1 MEQHSKNY
9 FILSKFHQKSTFK
22 VIFQANDKNKL
33 IDVPDF
39 WVGDCKS
46 IFQEKLVEALPYVAV
61 YSIIFLCG
69 LALCLYWF
77 LVRTELNDDKRGLY
91 FSLLLITTGL
101 WFIRGSDFMKILH
114 SNNIAIYFMGCI
126 LFFQIPYLLFGF
138 STHYF
143 QITCKMRIKNLVSI
157 VSISNILICTAL
169 HLLGI
174 KEFRETIFLT
184 HILLIVDYIIMIY
197 CMVVLQKKHKFDY
210 KISLTLFPL
219 VIVIISAIIAY
230 LSFYGNATSSH
241 KRGGIALMLFMFAI
255 SIGVFKDLSLQL
267 KEGREKI
274 INKKLAITD
283 LLTGLGNQNAY
294 EMWIDEHRESFQ
306 IWVCIMRFK

>member
-1 MEQHSKNY
+1 
-9 FILSKFHQKSTFK
+9 
-22 VIFQANDKNKL
+22 
-33 IDVPDF
+33 
-39 WVGDCKS
+39 
-46 IFQEKLVEALPYVAV
+46 
-61 YSIIFLCG
+61 
-69 LALCLYWF
+69 
-77 LVRTELNDDKRGLY
+77 
-91 FSLLLITTGL
+91 
-101 WFIRGSDFMKILH
+101 
-114 SNNIAIYFMGCI
+114 
-126 LFFQIPYLLFGF
+126 
-138 STHYF
+138 
-143 QITCKMRIKNLVSI
+143 
-157 VSISNILICTAL
+157 
-169 HLLGI
+169 
-174 KEFRETIFLT
+174 
-184 HILLIVDYIIMIY
+184 MIY

-210 KISLTLFPL
+210 KISLTLFLL